1 MNAYGVTLEDGGATP
16 WRVPAAYLYTLALD
30 PVGLAWEYLRR
41 NAQYRA
47 AWSKRVRPD
56 CDVDA
61 WGLQEWEDPR
71 QDSRAAEPLW
81 RKPPCSSVWI
91 IPASVR
97 ETSAYFELW
106 RVRGRKTL
114 IHDGSGVQLT
124 ARRGYDVTRA
134 VLDPGLTS
142 NEPYAYHIPAGGG
155 FNARCRAVNEFER
168 TYCDR
173 PGPRADSRPDRS
185 AVLHSRILLAS
196 DGARSSA
203 SHRDLAIVLFGEESV
218 REQWSPDGELRAQ
231 VRYLLKRGQ
240 VLIGG
245 GYRSLLNPDTS

>member
-1 MNAYGVTLEDGGATP
+1 MDALVDSFADGGEAT

-41 NAQYRA
+41 NDNYCA
-47 AWSKRVRPD
+47 AWAKRAHTGGN
-56 CDVDA
+56 VDTWSLRA
-61 WGLQEWEDPR
+61 WEDPR
-71 QDSRAAEPLW
+71 QDSRNAEPLW
-81 RKPPCSSVWI
+81 RTTPCSSVWI
-91 IPASVR
+91 IPAPAR
-97 ETSAYFELW
+97 EASACFELW

-114 IHDGSGVQLT
+114 IHNGSGIQLT
-124 ARRGYDVTRA
+124 ARRGYDITRA

-142 NEPYAYHIPAGGG
+142 VEPYAYQIPAGGG

-168 TYCDR
+168 TYGGR

-196 DGARSSA
+196 DGARSGA
-203 SHRDLAIVLFGEESV
+203 SHRQVAIALFGQSV
-218 REQWSPDGELRAQ
+218 VQEQWSPDGELRAQ
-231 VRYLLKRGQ
+231 VRYLVKRGQ
-240 VLIGG
+240 ALIGG